1 MVLEIFRTRAHFL
14 KSDEHQY
21 CFPGIFKQPNLS
33 CLFVPSPPSQ
43 VYFKLFPKNPNKL
56 SAFPQPLYSPI
67 ETIYKLPKDLTNSK
81 LSQSIQHKTSPKDFS
96 PEIGII
102 FILLKLPSRP
112 EGQREGWKRL
122 NPLSRCERNEWMGI
136 CGKRQ
141 NGGGC
146 N

>member
-1 MVLEIFRTRAHFL
+1 MWVALRGRDCWLYLLLGINGFGDFPNQSPLFKERRTSILFSWDISA
-14 KSDEHQY
+14 
-21 CFPGIFKQPNLS
+21 PNLS
-33 CLFVPSPPSQ
+33 CLFVPSPPTQ

-56 SAFPQPLYSPI
+56 SVFPQPLYSPI

-112 EGQREGWKRL
+112 EGQREG
-122 NPLSRCERNEWMGI
+122 
-136 CGKRQ
+136 
-141 NGGGC
+141 
-146 N
+146 